1 MICHLLENH
10 TDDVLGVI
18 GANLES
24 LNEYLNPML
33 SCVQHSPVVR
43 YTPSVIGHP
52 SSVDR
57 RPSTVSHQP
66 SFINHNDHTRALP
79 TTRPSQVPPAIPHH
93 APPSTYPSSYPLLP
107 LLLPQAETLVK
118 LVSCPTMTPKVRW
131 ALYTSLSA
139 RKFLLLLAERAT
151 GTDPLATEAE
161 RTPAHCSA
169 CAEVFTE
176 VTDSL
181 AVDPHGGELLLQPI
195 GHCPELL
202 DGLLASVCGTRQADG
217 TIRHRPYRQRL
228 DAAQVLQ
235 RLVAKATHDELP
247 AASPMG
253 DMSSFAAM
261 GMAPEMVSASATVR
275 VRA

>member
-1 MICHLLENH
+1 MLLAGEDQSDAMQKFVQERASVITATLFKVFQSDSCGSFHHACHVICHLLENH
-10 TDDVLGVI
+10 TDQVLGVI

-24 LNEYLNPML
+24 LNTYLNPML
-33 SCVQHSPVVR
+33 SCVQHSPV
-43 YTPSVIGHP
+43 
-52 SSVDR
+52 
-57 RPSTVSHQP
+57 
-66 SFINHNDHTRALP
+66 
-79 TTRPSQVPPAIPHH
+79 
-93 APPSTYPSSYPLLP
+93 
-107 LLLPQAETLVK
+107 AETLVK

-131 ALYTSLSA
+131 SLYTSLSA

-151 GTDPLATEAE
+151 GTDPAATEAE

-169 CAEVFTE
+169 CAEVFSE
-176 VTDSL
+176 LTDRL

-228 DAAQVLQ
+228 DAAQALQ

-253 DMSSFAAM
+253 DMNSFAAM
-261 GMAPEMVSASATVR
+261 GMAPEMVKNQLMCVAEQIHMRLGASFHDLAV
-275 VRA
+275 VVAGLWLGSIL